1 MSEDDMPKGAIA
13 TVRDLDLCVELDEPT
28 LLVERVLKT
37 AEAMQFLRAPTNGGS
52 SPTTPSWRRMS

>member
-1 MSEDDMPKGAIA
+1 MPKGAIA

-37 AEAMQFLRAPTNGGS
+37 AEAMQFSAR
-52 SPTTPSWRRMS
+52 RRMADRRQLRQAGVG